1 MELLDILLNG
11 TKEQKLAVFHFTIED
26 TNEIILLKY
35 NLFVRYF
42 FPKYFK
48 EKDASFHRDM
58 DLNNIK
64 VYKSEIKSYLN
75 IAFRGAAKSSRTKL
89 FIMFCIANDINH
101 YRRYYKVLTKDL
113 SNSKQ
118 SVTDIYNMFLDP
130 QILSFYP
137 EVFSKTITKRE
148 ETMSSF
154 TTSTGVKVVANTVG
168 TDQRGQLQEDA
179 RPDFIWF
186 DDIETRKT
194 LRSAVETKA
203 IGDNMEEAR
212 TGLSKD
218 GGCVYTANY
227 ISERGNVH
235 RLIGKE
241 DSQNIVMITPILDKE
256 GNPTWPIYTKE
267 EIETIKKSAD
277 DFEGEYMCSPSA
289 SADVIFDRQTL
300 NKMVPMVPIKEISGC
315 KIFRN
320 FDPAHRYGSGQD
332 VGGGIGL
339 DSSASVIIDFDM
351 IPAQVVSTYSSNE
364 IRPDSFGYEIAKQG
378 ERYGECIVAPENN
391 KYDMV
396 IGKLREIYPTDK
408 IYKTQRKSTKVK
420 DGEYTDYGW
429 NTNQLTKPKMFY
441 ALSKAVDDGLLELND
456 INLINEAKSY
466 SRDDVMDQEIDPRL
480 TTRHFDLLTACA
492 IAWMMKDFA
501 EVPQDKQE
509 EENRIMRNRQI
520 RSDAS
525 DLGL

>member
-1 MELLDILLNG
+1 
-11 TKEQKLAVFHFTIED
+11 
-26 TNEIILLKY
+26 
-35 NLFVRYF
+35 
-42 FPKYFK
+42 
-48 EKDASFHRDM
+48 
-58 DLNNIK
+58 
-64 VYKSEIKSYLN
+64 
-75 IAFRGAAKSSRTKL
+75 
-89 FIMFCIANDINH
+89 MFCIANDINH

-186 DDIETRKT
+186 DD
-194 LRSAVETKA
+194 